1 MLTCLAD
8 ELLAGGAA
16 EGAATNEAIDEAT
29 DVMTDG
35 EVVDVEAEEATDNV
49 AGEAAAGGVLALV
62 KTGDEIVL
70 SAKEG
75 RLDLLVDEEELLARS
90 AYMSTPLP
98 DYERGYIKLYI
109 DHVLGADKGADLDF
123 LVGND
128 TRVPQ
133 RESH

>member
-1 MLTCLAD
+1 MSGTAF
-8 ELLAGGAA
+8 G
-16 EGAATNEAIDEAT
+16 T
-29 DVMTDG
+29 
-35 EVVDVEAEEATDNV
+35 VVLHV
-49 AGEAAAGGVLALV
+49 APEAAAGGVLALV

-75 RLDLLVDEEELLARS
+75 KLDLLVEEEELSVRR

-98 DYERGYIKLYI
+98 DYQRGYIKLYI
-109 DHVLGADKGADLDF
+109 DHVLGAERGADLDF

-128 TRVPQ
+128 TRIPQ

>member
-1 MLTCLAD
+1 MVLY
-8 ELLAGGAA
+8 
-16 EGAATNEAIDEAT
+16 
-29 DVMTDG
+29 
-35 EVVDVEAEEATDNV
+35 V
-49 AGEAAAGGVLALV
+49 APEAAAGGVLALV

-70 SAKEG
+70 SAEG

-123 LVGND
+123 LVGKYARASAEATNYD
-128 TRVPQ
+128 C
-133 RESH
+133 

>member
-1 MLTCLAD
+1 MKKSYLQGALTCH
-8 ELLAGGAA
+8 
-16 EGAATNEAIDEAT
+16 T
-29 DVMTDG
+29 
-35 EVVDVEAEEATDNV
+35 
-49 AGEAAAGGVLALV
+49 
-62 KTGDEIVL
+62 
-70 SAKEG
+70 
-75 RLDLLVDEEELLARS
+75 
-90 AYMSTPLP
+90 LP